1 MPAATTQGAPEPD
14 GSASAPRAALYTMG
28 CRLNHAETAML
39 TSSLREAGYAVVPW
53 GEAADLLV
61 LNSCTV
67 TGVADAKG
75 RQWLRSVRRR
85 HPQAHVA
92 VVGCYAQTDG
102 DALAAAG
109 LADVVVG
116 NGRKLALADILMEQQ
131 AEQQME
137 RQAAPPGSSAAAVPP
152 LVLRESIPRTAFTLD
167 HFAAPDA
174 GTRGHLKV
182 QDGCDFM
189 CSFCIIPVARGRSR
203 ARTLDNL
210 LAEAEALAA
219 SGVQELVLTGVNLG
233 TYAHAGHTLTDVVDA
248 LDAVPGVARLRI
260 SSIEPTT
267 VDPGLLERM
276 ADPAHRLVPFL
287 HLPLQSGA
295 ASVLRAMRRRYAP
308 EAYRAFAEQALG
320 RVPDLCLGTD
330 VLVGFPGETDADF
343 AETRALLAELPVAY
357 AHVFPYSPRPGTRAT
372 RLAGQVPAAVRNGRA
387 TEVRQLSDSL
397 RRRFHEGQVGRLLP
411 VLFERGRAAAQAVG
425 LTPNY
430 IRVQVP
436 HAEPAALAGRILPVR
451 LLEAGTH
458 VVAGALLSED
468 DLASEGLASRN
479 LASRNLAS
487 GALPP
492 TQGEQP

>member
-1 MPAATTQGAPEPD
+1 MSQHNTAPATSPATTTEPAASPPD
-14 GSASAPRAALYTMG
+14 GTAPSAAPRAALYSMG

-39 TSSLREAGYAVVPW
+39 TSSLRQAGYAVVPW

-75 RQWLRSVRRR
+75 RQWLRGVRRR
-85 HPQAHVA
+85 HPQARVA

-116 NGRKLALADILMEQQ
+116 NGRKLALAEILMEQQ
-131 AEQQME
+131 ATG
-137 RQAAPPGSSAAAVPP
+137 QAEPPEATAGAATP
-152 LVLRESIPRTAFTLD
+152 LVLREPIPRTAFTLE

-189 CSFCIIPVARGRSR
+189 CSFCIIPVARGRAR

-210 LAEAEALAA
+210 LAEAEALVAG
-219 SGVQELVLTGVNLG
+219 GVRELVLTGVNLG
-233 TYAHAGHTLTDVVDA
+233 TYEHAGRSLTDVLDA

-276 ADPAHRLVPFL
+276 ADPAHRLVPYL

-295 ASVLRAMRRRYAP
+295 ANVLAGMRRRYTAD
-308 EAYRAFAEQALG
+308 EYRAFAEQALG
-320 RVPDLCLGTD
+320 RVPQLCLGTD
-330 VLVGFPGETDADF
+330 VMVGFPGETDADF
-343 AETRALLAELPVAY
+343 GATRALLAGLPVAY

-372 RLAGQVPAAVRNGRA
+372 RLAEPVPPAVRGRRA
-387 TEVRQLSDSL
+387 AALRQLSDSL
-397 RRRFHEGQVGRLLP
+397 RRRFHEGQVGRVLP
-411 VLFERGRAAAQAVG
+411 VLFERGRAADQAVG

-430 IRVQVP
+430 IRVQVA
-436 HAEPAALAGRILPVR
+436 HDDPATLAGQILPAR

-458 VVAGALLSED
+458 VVAGE
-468 DLASEGLASRN
+468 LAPATPASRE
-479 LASRNLAS
+479 AHA
-487 GALPP
+487 
-492 TQGEQP
+492 

>member
-1 MPAATTQGAPEPD
+1 
-14 GSASAPRAALYTMG
+14 
-28 CRLNHAETAML
+28 ML
-39 TSSLREAGYAVVPW
+39 TSSLRAAGYAVVPW

-85 HPQAHVA
+85 HPRARVA

-102 DALAAAG
+102 EALAAAG

-131 AEQQME
+131 RE
-137 RQAAPPGSSAAAVPP
+137 RQSARQADPPDTSAAADAP
-152 LVLRESIPRTAFTLD
+152 LVLRAPIPRTAFTLD

-219 SGVQELVLTGVNLG
+219 GGVQELVLTGVNLG
-233 TYAHAGHTLTDVVDA
+233 TYAHEGRNLTDVVDA
-248 LDAVPGVARLRI
+248 LDGVAGVARLRI

-267 VDPGLLERM
+267 IDPGLLARM
-276 ADPAHRLVPFL
+276 ADPGHRLVPFL

-295 ASVLRAMRRRYAP
+295 ATMLAAMGRRYTP
-308 EAYRAFAEQALG
+308 EDYRAFAEQALAQ
-320 RVPDLCLGTD
+320 VPGLCLGTD

-343 AETRALLAELPVAY
+343 AETRALLAGLPVAY

-372 RLAGQVPAAVRNGRA
+372 RLAEPVPPTVLKGRA
-387 TEVRQLSDSL
+387 AGLRELSDDL
-397 RRRFHEGQVGRLLP
+397 RRRFHLGQVGRVLP
-411 VLFERGRAAAQAVG
+411 VLFERGRAADQAVG

-430 IRVQVP
+430 IRVQVA
-436 HAEPAALAGRILPVR
+436 HADPASLAGRMLPVR

-458 VVAGALLSED
+458 VMAGTLVPQGGPS
-468 DLASEGLASRN
+468 S
-479 LASRNLAS
+479 
-487 GALPP
+487 
-492 TQGEQP
+492 QGEDT

>member
-1 MPAATTQGAPEPD
+1 
-14 GSASAPRAALYTMG
+14 
-28 CRLNHAETAML
+28 ML
-39 TSSLREAGYAVVPW
+39 TSSLRQAGYAVVPW

-67 TGVADAKG
+67 TSVADAKG

-85 HPQAHVA
+85 HPQALVA

-131 AEQQME
+131 MEQQAA
-137 RQAAPPGSSAAAVPP
+137 RQAVAPDASAAADLP
-152 LVLRESIPRTAFTLD
+152 LVLREPIPRTAFTLE
-167 HFAAPDA
+167 HFAASDA

-189 CSFCIIPVARGRSR
+189 CSFCIIPVARGRAR

-233 TYAHAGHTLTDVVDA
+233 TYAHEGRTLTDVVDA
-248 LDAVPGVARLRI
+248 LDGVAGVARLRI

-267 VDPGLLERM
+267 VDPGLLARM
-276 ADPAHRLVPFL
+276 ADPAHSLVPYL

-295 ASVLRAMRRRYAP
+295 ASVLAEMRRRYSP
-308 EAYRAFAEQALG
+308 DDYRAFAEQALG
-320 RVPDLCLGTD
+320 QVPDLCLGTD
-330 VLVGFPGETDADF
+330 VMVGFPGETDADF
-343 AETRALLAELPVAY
+343 AQTRALLAGLPVAY

-372 RLAGQVPAAVRNGRA
+372 RLAEPVPPALRNRRAA
-387 TEVRQLSDSL
+387 ELRQLSDSL
-397 RRRFHEGQVGRLLP
+397 RRRFHQGHMGRVLP
-411 VLFERGRAAAQAVG
+411 VLFERGRAADQAVG

-430 IRVQVP
+430 IRVQVA
-436 HAEPAALAGRILPVR
+436 HHDPAALAGRILPVR

-458 VVAGALLSED
+458 VVAGE
-468 DLASEGLASRN
+468 LATAV
-479 LASRNLAS
+479 A
-487 GALPP
+487 PP
-492 TQGEQP
+492 MQRGHA